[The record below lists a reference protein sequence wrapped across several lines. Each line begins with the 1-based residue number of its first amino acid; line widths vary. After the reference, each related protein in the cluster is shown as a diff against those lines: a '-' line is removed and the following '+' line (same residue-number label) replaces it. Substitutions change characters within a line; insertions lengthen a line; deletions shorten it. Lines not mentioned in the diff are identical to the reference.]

1 MKSTIVLAIIIIAVS
16 ISLVFSSCK
25 KSLPDPV
32 TGVPPVH
39 QWDGATVST
48 IDSIS
53 TAQPEQARQ
62 LIASSN
68 LGQRILDYLG
78 IKGAVKMEYYIVKA
92 SSKDT
97 VKVLDKHD
105 NILEGILTK
114 DHLLVRVTP
123 KGGKAQMFFVR
134 CMNGMVSSID
144 GSTFLGEEIYI
155 LAIGEGP
162 MHHGATYAQVW
173 NMAGRYHLILT
184 AYRTDKKG
192 HQHRVRN
199 AQSLDDFKQLASK
212 YGIVRINSL
221 QPGDRL
227 RKNFDG
233 SWDYLK

>member
-1 MKSTIVLAIIIIAVS
+1 MKSTIVLAIIAVS

-39 QWDGATVST
+39 QWDAST
-48 IDSIS
+48 LDSIDSIS

-68 LGQRILDYLG
+68 LGQRVLDYLG
-78 IKGAVKMEYYIVKA
+78 IKGAVKMEYYIVKS

-97 VKVLDKHD
+97 IKVLDKHD
-105 NILEGILTK
+105 HVLEGILTN
-114 DHLLVRVTP
+114 DQLLVRITP
-123 KGGKAQMFFVR
+123 KGGKAKMFFVR
-134 CMNGMVSSID
+134 CMNGMVSPIG

-199 AQSLDDFKQLASK
+199 ASSLEDFKQLSSK

-233 SWDYLK
+233 SWDYLP

>member
-1 MKSTIVLAIIIIAVS
+1 MKTNFFLMVMVAIVVSVTI
-16 ISLVFSSCK
+16 SSCK
-25 KSLPDPV
+25 KTTLPEPV
-32 TGVPPVH
+32 TGVPPMH
-39 QWDGATVST
+39 QWDDATVST

-53 TAQPEQARQ
+53 TVQPGQARE

-68 LGQRILDYLG
+68 LGQRILEYLG
-78 IKGAVKMEYYIVKA
+78 VKGAVKIEYYVIKA

-97 VKVLDKHD
+97 VKVLDKND
-105 NILEGILTK
+105 NVLEGILTK
-114 DHLLVRVTP
+114 DQLLVRVTP
-123 KGGKAQMFFVR
+123 KGGKAQMYFVR
-134 CMNGMVSSID
+134 CMNGMVSPI
-144 GSTFLGEEIYI
+144 GESTFLGEEIYI

-173 NMAGRYHLILT
+173 NMAGRYNLILT

-227 RKNFDG
+227 RKNFDS
-233 SWDYLK
+233 SWDYLQ

>member
-1 MKSTIVLAIIIIAVS
+1 MKSTIVLAIIAVS

-32 TGVPPVH
+32 IGVPPVH

-78 IKGAVKMEYYIVKA
+78 IKGAKIEYYVIKA

-97 VKVLDKHD
+97 VKVLDKD
-105 NILEGILTK
+105 ENVLNGFLTK
-114 DHLLVRVTP
+114 DQLLVRVTP
-123 KGGKAQMFFVR
+123 KGCKAEMYFVR

-173 NMAGRYHLILT
+173 DMACRYNLILT
-184 AYRTDKKG
+184 AYRNKKG

-199 AQSLDDFKQLASK
+199 AESLEDFKQLASK
-212 YGIVRINSL
+212 YGVVRINSL

-227 RKNFDG
+227 RRNFDG